1 MGSCMGSGRFQS
13 QETQPKIQS
22 GWLTHTSRIAL
33 VTWLFSSM
41 APAAYAQPT
50 PAIIGSAVPIEK
62 ADIGTQPLS
71 LLARFPEAGSAMAQ
85 YVAQAL
91 ARAPSL
97 VDAILSVIDV
107 ASPQQASAIG
117 AGLVRGLRVME
128 AKNPSSAST
137 RVVAEKVSKSNNMW
151 LKTTFGALGPSY
163 SSNAPLILPDPIPP
177 AQPNFMYVGTE
188 LPEAVGRVGP
198 TDIEEMIPFK
208 RIVLSGD
215 SNFLTRH
222 GMIVAIMAS
231 DDDNNGAVST
241 SPTL

>member
-1 MGSCMGSGRFQS
+1 MR
-13 QETQPKIQS
+13 S
-22 GWLTHTSRIAL
+22 GWRVHTSRFVLAAFL
-33 VTWLFSSM
+33 CSSIT
-41 APAAYAQPT
+41 PAAYAQLSP
-50 PAIIGSAVPIEK
+50 VPIEK
-62 ADIGTQPLS
+62 ADIGSQPLS
-71 LLARFPEAGSAMAQ
+71 LLARFPEAGAAMAQ

-91 ARAPSL
+91 TRAPAL

-107 ASPQQASAIG
+107 ASPQQAAAIG
-117 AGLVRGLRVME
+117 AGLVRGVRVME
-128 AKNPSSAST
+128 ANNPSARST
-137 RVVAEKVSKSNNMW
+137 RVVAEKVSKSKNVW

-177 AQPNFMYVGTE
+177 VQPNYMYVGTE
-188 LPEAVGRVGP
+188 LPDAVGKVGP
-198 TDIEEMIPFK
+198 NDIEELTPLK

-231 DDDNNGAVST
+231 DDDNNGVVST